1 MSEKQ
6 SNQYTSG
13 FNENF
18 KDNVNHSQTMTQKI
32 RINLSD
38 LNILGSLSVSLFAS
52 MSLLSDLFETER
64 RIRASTTSLSSSSEL
79 SSGSDLHTTKIKN
92 RFRGNKVIKNK
103 QMMRKENEYT
113 VDLMCLTGD
122 SEHQYFQT
130 PLPNGV

>member
-18 KDNVNHSQTMTQKI
+18 KDNVKHSQTMTQ
-32 RINLSD
+32 NS
-38 LNILGSLSVSLFAS
+38 ILKKSESTWAILTFSESLSVSLFVS
-52 MSLLSDLFETER
+52 MSSLSDFFETER
-64 RIRASTTSLSSSSEL
+64 RTRASATSHSSSSQL
-79 SSGSDLHTTKIKN
+79 SSGPDLHTTKIKN

-113 VDLMCLTGD
+113 VDLMCLRGE
-122 SEHQYFQT
+122 SEHQ
-130 PLPNGV
+130 